1 MISTRTAARLWLA
14 LVFTIG
20 AAAARAQSA
29 ADFYR
34 GKTIT
39 LVIPNAPGGSFDLY
53 GRLVARHLGGVMPG
67 EPAIVP
73 QNMPG
78 AAGMISAN
86 WLYSL
91 APQDGTAM
99 AISVP
104 NVALAQVVGMN
115 EIKYDARKMNWVGRV
130 VSPTATLFVWHTS
143 PTKTLA
149 DLRSRQTIVASTGPL
164 SQAEITS
171 NMMNG
176 LVGTKFKII
185 PGYSGTGDAILALE
199 RGEVEAV
206 VMPWTFMKLAH
217 PDWIEQKKVTPL
229 AQYTRFPNADLPGVP
244 SIFDLAE
251 TDDQKAVFNLFFG
264 PDEIGQSVM
273 LPPRAPP
280 DRVAA
285 ARAAFEKLSS
295 DPEYLADAGRQK
307 LVLTPASAQH
317 IEETIAEAFKATPAQ
332 IEMARRYFR

>member
-104 NVALAQVVGMN
+104 NVALAQVVGMS
-115 EIKYDARKMNWVGRV
+115 EIKYDSRKMNWVGRV
-130 VSPTATLFVWHTS
+130 VGPTAPRFLAVAVRIS
-143 PTKTLA
+143 P
-149 DLRSRQTIVASTGPL
+149 Q
-164 SQAEITS
+164 
-171 NMMNG
+171 
-176 LVGTKFKII
+176 
-185 PGYSGTGDAILALE
+185 
-199 RGEVEAV
+199 
-206 VMPWTFMKLAH
+206 
-217 PDWIEQKKVTPL
+217 
-229 AQYTRFPNADLPGVP
+229 
-244 SIFDLAE
+244 
-251 TDDQKAVFNLFFG
+251 
-264 PDEIGQSVM
+264 
-273 LPPRAPP
+273 
-280 DRVAA
+280 
-285 ARAAFEKLSS
+285 
-295 DPEYLADAGRQK
+295 
-307 LVLTPASAQH
+307 
-317 IEETIAEAFKATPAQ
+317 
-332 IEMARRYFR
+332 